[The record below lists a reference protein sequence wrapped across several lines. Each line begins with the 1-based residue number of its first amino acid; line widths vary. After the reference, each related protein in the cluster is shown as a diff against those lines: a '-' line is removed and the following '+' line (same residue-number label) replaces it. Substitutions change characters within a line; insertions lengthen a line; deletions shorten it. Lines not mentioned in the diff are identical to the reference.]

1 MIIEE
6 LKRGIIK
13 ENPVFCLALGLCPAL
28 AITTSAINAVGMGV
42 SVIFV
47 LTCSNV
53 VISLISKW
61 IPEKVR
67 TPCFIIVIATAVT
80 IVDLWMKTN
89 NADLSNRL
97 GIFVPLIAANCI
109 ILTRTQTYASKNNVI
124 KAAVDGIAVGLGF
137 TFSLFMVALVREF
150 LGNNTLF
157 GLTVVPGLPP
167 LSLFLYAPG
176 GFFTL
181 AVFLW
186 ITNRRRLK
194 KETDKQ

>member
-6 LKRGIIK
+6 LKRGIIR
-13 ENPVFCLALGLCPAL
+13 ENPVFGLALGLCPAL
-28 AITTSAINAVGMGV
+28 AITTSAINAIGMGV

-67 TPCFIIVIATAVT
+67 TPCFIVVIATAVT

-89 NADLSNRL
+89 HADLSNRL

-157 GLTVVPGLPP
+157 GLTVVPGLHP

-186 ITNRRRLK
+186 IANRRRLK
-194 KETDKQ
+194 KETDNQ

>member
-6 LKRGIIK
+6 LKRGIIR
-13 ENPVFCLALGLCPAL
+13 ENPIFGLALGLCPAL
-28 AITTSAINAVGMGV
+28 AITTSAINAVGMGL

-53 VISLISKW
+53 VISVISKW

-80 IVDLWMKTN
+80 IVDVWMKTYH
-89 NADLSNRL
+89 AGLSNRL

-109 ILTRTQTYASKNNVI
+109 VLTRAQTYASKNNVV
-124 KAAVDGIAVGLGF
+124 KSAVDGIVMGLGF
-137 TFSLFMVALVREF
+137 AVSLFVITVVREF

-157 GLTVVPGLPP
+157 GLTVVPGFHP
-167 LSLFLYAPG
+167 LSLFIYAPG

-181 AVFLW
+181 AAILW
-186 ITNRRRLK
+186 MVNHCRLK
-194 KETDKQ
+194 KETDTQ